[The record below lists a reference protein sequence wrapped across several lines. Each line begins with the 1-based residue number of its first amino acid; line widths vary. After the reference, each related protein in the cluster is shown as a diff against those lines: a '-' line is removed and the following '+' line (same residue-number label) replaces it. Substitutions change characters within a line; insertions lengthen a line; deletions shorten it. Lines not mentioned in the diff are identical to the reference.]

1 MNRSSVDCCRCLK
14 MRAARQSGLRALLAA
29 ALVVATCG
37 RGVGGDWPQLLGPD
51 RNGQAA
57 PDERLADRWP
67 VTGPGVVWRRSVG
80 SGYAGVAV
88 AAGKLLLFHRLPAA
102 EAGAATDM
110 EMVEAIDAATGKTLW
125 RNGHPTRFRP
135 QVGGGDGPLC
145 VPVIHDERVVTYGA
159 QGVLSC
165 RRLDDGSLL
174 WQHDTHREY
183 DAREGYFGA
192 GSAPVVVGHGEQATV
207 IANVGGSRQ
216 GAGIVAFA
224 LDDGEPRW
232 MATDEPASY
241 AAPVAVPGAGEG
253 DLPDVIVIS
262 RYRCQQLA
270 AATGQVRWEVPFGM
284 RGPTV
289 NAASPL
295 VMPAADGTASLLIT
309 ASYGVGSRCGR
320 FDADGFT
327 PRWEE
332 PASLATQYATPVLVG
347 GSLYAFDGREDVP
360 PASLVCLDPQSGQVR
375 WRQRQSSY
383 GSLLAA
389 DGKVLA
395 VGTAGTLQLIQPDD
409 DRLEVLA
416 SARPLSGTLR
426 ALPALAE
433 GRLYLRN
440 DDTLIC
446 LDVSDGAQR

>member
-1 MNRSSVDCCRCLK
+1 MRPPVDRRGL
-14 MRAARQSGLRALLAA
+14 RRVPAARTRSLRALLALA
-29 ALVVATCG
+29 PLVALCAPG
-37 RGVGGDWPQLLGPD
+37 FGGDWPQLLGPD

-67 VTGPGVVWRRSVG
+67 ATGPGVVWRRSVG

-88 AAGKLLLFHRLPAA
+88 AAGRLVLFHRLPAA
-102 EAGAATDM
+102 ETGTATDM

-125 RNGHPTRFRP
+125 REGHPTRFRP
-135 QVGGGDGPLC
+135 QVGGGDGPLS
-145 VPVIHDERVVTYGA
+145 VPVIHDGLVVTYGA

-165 RRLDDGSLL
+165 HRIDDGSLL

-207 IANVGGSRQ
+207 IANVGGSRR

-224 LDDGEPRW
+224 LDDGEVRW
-232 MATDEPASY
+232 TATDEPASY
-241 AAPVAVPGAGEG
+241 AAPVAVPGAAEGE
-253 DLPDVIVIS
+253 LPDVIVIT
-262 RYRCQQLA
+262 RYRCQQVD

-289 NAASPL
+289 NAACPL
-295 VMPAADGTASLLIT
+295 VMPGADGTASLLIT
-309 ASYGVGSRCGR
+309 ASYGVGSRCGP
-320 FDADGFT
+320 FAANGFT
-327 PRWEE
+327 PRWEGLD
-332 PASLATQYATPVLVG
+332 SLATQYATPVLVG
-347 GSLYAFDGREDVP
+347 GSLYGFDGREDLP
-360 PASLVCLDPQSGQVR
+360 PASLVCLDPQNGRVR
-375 WRQRQSSY
+375 WRERQSSY

-389 DGKVLA
+389 DGRLLA
-395 VGTAGTLQLIQPDD
+395 VGTDGTLQLIQPNG
-409 DRLEVLA
+409 DRVEILA

-426 ALPALAE
+426 AMPALAE

-440 DDTLIC
+440 DDTLVC
-446 LDVSDGAQR
+446 LDVGKKP

>member
-1 MNRSSVDCCRCLK
+1 MRSPVDRRWPL
-14 MRAARQSGLRALLAA
+14 RVPAAITRGLRALLAQSLFV
-29 ALVVATCG
+29 ALCDPG
-37 RGVGGDWPQLLGPD
+37 FGGDWPQLLGPD

-67 VTGPGVVWRRSVG
+67 AAGPGVVWQRSVG

-88 AAGKLLLFHRLPAA
+88 AAGRLVLFHRLPAA
-102 EAGAATDM
+102 EAGTATDI

-125 RNGHPTRFRP
+125 RDGHPTRFRP

-145 VPVIHDERVVTYGA
+145 VPVIQDGRVVTYSA

-165 RRLDDGSLL
+165 HRLDDGGLL

-207 IANVGGSRQ
+207 IANVGGSRR

-224 LDDGEPRW
+224 LDDGEARW
-232 MATDEPASY
+232 TATDEPASY
-241 AAPVAVPGAGEG
+241 AAPVAVPGAAEGEV
-253 DLPDVIVIS
+253 PDVIVIT
-262 RYRCQQLA
+262 RYRCQLVD
-270 AATGQVRWEVPFGM
+270 AATGRVRWEVPFGM

-289 NAASPL
+289 NAACPL
-295 VMPAADGTASLLIT
+295 VMPGADGTASLLIT
-309 ASYGVGSRCGR
+309 ASYGVGSQCGP
-320 FDADGFT
+320 FAADSFT
-327 PRWEE
+327 PRWEGLE
-332 PASLATQYATPVLVG
+332 SLATQYATPVLVG
-347 GSLYAFDGREDVP
+347 GSLYGFDGREDLP
-360 PASLVCLDPQSGQVR
+360 PASLVCLDPRNGRVR
-375 WRQRQSSY
+375 WRERQSSY

-389 DGKVLA
+389 DGKLLA
-395 VGTAGTLQLIQPDD
+395 VGTDGTLQLLQPDGD
-409 DRLEVLA
+409 QLQVLA

-440 DDTLIC
+440 DDTLVC
-446 LDVSDGAQR
+446 LDVGRRP